1 MCRIFKHSPVF
12 RTGGDEFVIM
22 LRGDDYNNRNEL
34 MSKMNALMS
43 DIMNNEVEPVKRIS
57 VAFGLAD
64 YDGNIDN
71 SIDDTL
77 KRADDIMYENKREFK
92 RHNK

>member
-1 MCRIFKHSPVF
+1 
-12 RTGGDEFVIM
+12 
-22 LRGDDYNNRNEL
+22 
-34 MSKMNALMS
+34 MS